1 MTARSVEMRG
11 VWKQY
16 GRLVALGGV
25 DLELKS
31 GEVHAVLGE
40 NGAGKTTLMSVLG
53 GLVQPDRGEI
63 VVDGETCQIRS
74 PKQATRL
81 GIGMV
86 HQHFRLVDRFSVA
99 ENLHVGARDTPLVC
113 KPGQLVERAEAMVE
127 RFGMDL
133 DVGAKISD
141 LSVGEQQLV
150 EILRVLSRGA
160 DIVILDEPTA
170 VLTPQESDALFATL
184 RSMADAGSAILFITH
199 KLREVAGHA
208 DVVTVL
214 RGGRRVA
221 SFPGGDADERE
232 LARVMIGR
240 ELTPT
245 RVADQ
250 APGAGA
256 GRVELAIDELAA
268 LDDRGLPALRGLS
281 LTVRAGE
288 IVGVAGVAGN
298 GQRELAQAITGQ
310 RAIVSGSVQVG
321 GRDLTGGSARDFI
334 DGGVGHVPEDRMEVG
349 LVPSEAIWRNVI
361 LKSYRDKP
369 VRKGVCVAAGTA
381 KDIAGEV
388 VASVNLTQRDVRRP
402 VGQLSGGNAQRL
414 LIGRELQCQ
423 PRVLIAANPS
433 RGVDV
438 GAGEQVRDALLAAR
452 AEGMAILLISEDL
465 DEIMALS
472 DRVVALYE
480 GRIVGESATADVR
493 AEEIGMLIGGGAE

>member
-1 MTARSVEMRG
+1 MAARSVEMRG

-53 GLVQPDRGEI
+53 GMIQPDDGEI
-63 VVDGETCQIRS
+63 LIDGVPRQIRS
-74 PKQATRL
+74 PKHAARL

-86 HQHFRLVDRFSVA
+86 HQHFRLVERFSVA
-99 ENLHVGARDTPLVC
+99 ENLHIGARETPLLC
-113 KPGQLVERAEAMVE
+113 GSRQLAQRAEAMVE

-133 DVGAKISD
+133 DPAAKISD

-184 RSMADAGSAILFITH
+184 RSMADGGSAILFITH
-199 KLREVAGHA
+199 KLREVVGHA
-208 DVVTVL
+208 DVVTII
-214 RGGRRVA
+214 RRGRRVGSLA
-221 SFPGGDADERE
+221 GAGADERE

-240 ELTPT
+240 ELRPP
-245 RVADQ
+245 RPPDPAAAPADRR
-250 APGAGA
+250 P
-256 GRVELAIDELAA
+256 ELVVDRLCA
-268 LDDRGLPALRGLS
+268 LDDRGLPALRELS
-281 LTVRAGE
+281 LTVCAGE

-310 RAIVSGSVQVG
+310 RPIVSGSVHVG
-321 GRDLTGGSARDFI
+321 GRDLSHGSARAFV

-349 LVPSEAIWRNVI
+349 LVPSEAIWRNVV
-361 LKSYRDKP
+361 LKTYRDRP
-369 VRKGVCVAAGTA
+369 VRKGICVSAGTA
-381 KDIAGEV
+381 KRIAGEV
-388 VASVNLTQRDVRRP
+388 VASVNLTQSDVRRS
-402 VGQLSGGNAQRL
+402 VRQLSGGNAQRL
-414 LIGRELQCQ
+414 LIGRELRSQ
-423 PRVLIAANPS
+423 PRVLVAANPS

-452 AEGMAILLISEDL
+452 ADGMAILLISEDL

-480 GRIVGESATADVR
+480 GSIVGESCTSEVR
-493 AEEIGMLIGGGAE
+493 AEEIGLLIGGGAA

>member
-1 MTARSVEMRG
+1 MEMRG

-16 GRLVALGGV
+16 GRLVALRGV
-25 DLELKS
+25 DLELRS

-53 GLVQPDRGEI
+53 GMVQPDSGEI
-63 VVDGETCQIRS
+63 AIDGVSRRIRS

-86 HQHFRLVDRFSVA
+86 HQHFRLVERFSVA
-99 ENLHVGARDTPLVC
+99 ENLHVGARDAPLFGA
-113 KPGQLVERAEAMVE
+113 PGQLVQRAEAMAE
-127 RFGMDL
+127 RFKVDL
-133 DVGAKISD
+133 DVAAKISD

-184 RSMADAGSAILFITH
+184 RSMADRGSAVLFITH
-199 KLREVAGHA
+199 KLREVVGHA
-208 DVVTVL
+208 DVVTIL
-214 RGGRRVA
+214 RRGSRVA
-221 SFPGGDADERE
+221 SVAGSAANERD

-240 ELTPT
+240 ELRPT
-245 RVADQ
+245 RAPDQ
-250 APGAGA
+250 AKLPALGDPEIV
-256 GRVELAIDELAA
+256 VERLSA
-268 LDDRGLPALRGLS
+268 LDDRGLPALRELS
-281 LTVRAGE
+281 LTVRGGE

-298 GQRELAQAITGQ
+298 GQRELAQAVTGQ
-310 RAIVSGSVQVG
+310 RPLVSGSVHVG
-321 GRDLTGGSARDFI
+321 GRDLSSGSARDFI

-349 LVPSEAIWRNVI
+349 LVPSEAIWRNVV

-369 VRKGVCVAAGTA
+369 VRKGPCVGTDTA
-381 KDIAGEV
+381 KGIAGEV
-388 VASVNLTQRDVRRP
+388 VASVNLTQSDVRCR
-402 VGQLSGGNAQRL
+402 VHQLSGGNAQRL
-414 LIGRELQCQ
+414 LIGRELHGK
-423 PRVLIAANPS
+423 PRVLVAANPS

-452 AEGMAILLISEDL
+452 ADGMAILLISEDL

-480 GRIVGESATADVR
+480 GAIVGESPTSEVR
-493 AEEIGMLIGGGAE
+493 AEEIGLLIGGGAG